1 MNRRAFVTGLGAV
14 LAVPF
19 VVEAQPGKVYR
30 IGYLAQ
36 GDPSHPAEQNLLAG
50 FRQGLGELGYVEGH
64 NLVIEYRWAEM
75 NVDRLPVLAAEL
87 VQLKVDLIASV
98 ATRASLAA
106 KHATRTVPIV
116 MTVSLHAVESG
127 LVESLAHPGANIT
140 GMTGLSD
147 ETIAKRLGLLKEVVV
162 TLVRVAVLWNPE
174 FYNRAHEPQWRA
186 IEAAAVR
193 LGVTLESV
201 EVRRFDDFDGAF
213 AGMTRSRVG
222 GVIVFPDPLTVK
234 HRQRIAELATQ
245 HRLPTAYQDRESVEV
260 GGLLSYGLSFFESAR
275 RAAYFVDKILKGAK
289 PAELPVEQP
298 TKFELVIN
306 LKTAKALG
314 LTIPRSLL
322 LRADQIIE

>member
-1 MNRRAFVTGLGAV
+1 VNRRSFISTI
-14 LAVPF
+14 AVPLLAAPLA
-19 VVEAQPGKVYR
+19 VEAQQAGKVYR

-36 GDPSHPAEQNLLAG
+36 GDRSHPAERNLLAG
-50 FRQGLGELGYVEGH
+50 FQQGLGELGYVEGH

-75 NVDRLPVLAAEL
+75 NVDRLPVLATEL
-87 VQLKVDLIASV
+87 VQLRVDLIASV

-106 KHATRTVPIV
+106 KHATQTVPIV

-222 GVIVFPDPLTVK
+222 GVIVFPDLLTVK
-234 HRQRIAELATQ
+234 HRQRIAELATRY
-245 HRLPTAYQDRESVEV
+245 RLPTAYQDRESVEV
-260 GGLLSYGLSFFESAR
+260 GGLLSYGLSFFESAAAPPISSTRSSKAPSPPISPSSNPPSSSWSSTSR
-275 RAAYFVDKILKGAK
+275 R
-289 PAELPVEQP
+289 
-298 TKFELVIN
+298 
-306 LKTAKALG
+306 
-314 LTIPRSLL
+314 PRPSG
-322 LRADQIIE
+322 